1 MNIVTIQN
9 INMVEYTTLM
19 ALLHDIY
26 AKDISPVDI
35 NNPANTAEI
44 EKLMIFF
51 SNQYSYITELWARM
65 VHEVRLLKRTSKN
78 KDEIELAMDKR
89 DLLEKIQASLK
100 IKYQTSRTMLYHHD
114 EEK

>member
-1 MNIVTIQN
+1 
-9 INMVEYTTLM
+9 
-19 ALLHDIY
+19 
-26 AKDISPVDI
+26 
-35 NNPANTAEI
+35 
-44 EKLMIFF
+44 
-51 SNQYSYITELWARM
+51 M